1 MAVRDRIQLRRRLA
15 ELAGTRSGYF
25 TAAQARDAGYSYSAQ
40 HYHVHCGN
48 WIQVDRALFR
58 LRDWPVGEHED
69 LVRWTLWSGDVAV
82 VSHDTALALH
92 DLGDVNPARVHLT
105 VPPGFRKASD
115 AVVLHRGDVPGSD
128 REEWEGFT
136 VSTPIRAVL
145 EVAGGSLDPDQ
156 LAGAIRDGIERGRF
170 SARGL
175 RERAD
180 EFGPEAALSVE
191 RALRLVESNGV

>member
-1 MAVRDRIQLRRRLA
+1 MAVRDRTQFRRRLA
-15 ELAGTRSGYF
+15 QLAGTRSGYF
-25 TAAQARDAGYSYSAQ
+25 TAAQAREAGYSYSAQ
-40 HYHVHCGN
+40 RYHVHRGN

-105 VPPGFRKASD
+105 VPSSFRKTSD
-115 AVVLHRGDVPGSD
+115 AVVLHRADVPGSD

-136 VSTPIRAVL
+136 VSTPIRAVF
-145 EVAGGSLDPDQ
+145 EVAGGSLDLDQ
-156 LAGAIRDGIERGRF
+156 LARAIRDGIERGRF

-180 EFGPEAALSVE
+180 EFGPETALSVE

>member
-1 MAVRDRIQLRRRLA
+1 MAVRDRVQLRRRLA
-15 ELAGTRSGYF
+15 QVAGARAGYF

-40 HYHVHCGN
+40 RYHVHRGN
-48 WIQVDRALFR
+48 WTQVDRALFR

-105 VPPGFRKASD
+105 VPSGFRKKSS
-115 AVVLHRGDVPGSD
+115 AVVLHHRDVPGSD
-128 REEWEGFT
+128 RDEWEGFT
-136 VSTPIRAVL
+136 VSTPLRAVL
-145 EVAGGSLDPDQ
+145 EVAGGSLDLDH
-156 LAGAIRDGIERGRF
+156 LARAIRDGIERGRF

-191 RALRLVESNGV
+191 RALRLVESDDV